1 MLPLPTPSA
10 ADWDGI
16 ADRLLRR
23 AAALGRRDGLHG
35 QRRDVSATG
44 LAEILPLHS
53 TAIPPRLLL
62 AALRQCYTAGHVH
75 GTDVRN
81 EGCRRRAR
89 RVAAPAIAA
98 MEAVMPEVAV
108 QPSAA

>member
-1 MLPLPTPSA
+1 MLSASASSA

-35 QRRDVSATG
+35 QRRDMSTAG
-44 LAEILPLHS
+44 LTEILPLHS
-53 TAIPPRLLL
+53 TALPPRLLL

-89 RVAAPAIAA
+89 RPAA
-98 MEAVMPEVAV
+98 MEAAPAEAAR
-108 QPSAA
+108 PSAA